1 MTVAAGAPKILR
13 FGAFEVDLDAGELRK
28 QGKRVKLQEQPL
40 QVLGILLERPGAMV
54 TREDL
59 RSRIWPQ
66 DTFVDFD
73 NSLNTAISKLREA
86 LGDSASNPRFIE
98 TLPRRG
104 YRFIAQ
110 VEAVPNGGAAL
121 SQVSA
126 QGPLEVTPSQ
136 KDASFSVRPPAVALP
151 VARSA
156 IRWKVLLTAAAVVA
170 VAALAWLGVRW
181 NRPVRNQ
188 QAPIRSVAILPL
200 ENLSA
205 DPEQEYFA
213 EGMTDELITDLAQV
227 SGLRVTSRSSVM
239 HYKHT
244 QKTLPQIASELNV
257 DAVVEGTL
265 ARAGDRVRIRVQL
278 IRAADDRHLWA
289 HAYDR
294 EYRDVL
300 LLQSEAARDIAQA
313 INLKLVPSN
322 LLDRTRALPMSPEA
336 YDAYLKGRYFWNDRS
351 REGNAKSVA
360 YFEQAVQLA
369 PDSAMAYSGLADA
382 YIDGAYLGD
391 TPSAA
396 AAKSRTVVTKALEL
410 DPNLAEAHVSLAGIL
425 EEYDWNWKEADK
437 EYQRGL
443 ELNPNYAFGHHIYA
457 IFLAFMG
464 RFDQAIAHIRT
475 AQQLDPVSP
484 SVYSH
489 AGFIFFMARQDGL
502 AIEQYRKA
510 LEIDPNYESAH
521 GHLGEIYWYQGKYSE
536 SLDEREKAAMLF
548 HEPAEIQQAVRQ
560 AYQRG
565 GDAAATRKLLELDS
579 NGRYPGYQKKR
590 NIELAWL
597 YAKLGEKSETLTC
610 LERAFQER
618 EPLLELVS
626 VDRAWDFVRSEPRF
640 QSIVQQMDLP
650 TTVSY
655 PVYPH

>member
-1 MTVAAGAPKILR
+1 MESRTSPPTHHFRLDLDGYQLLDGNSPVRLERQPMELLILLAKRRGHLVTRDEIVAAVWGD
-13 FGAFEVDLDAGELRK
+13 GV
-28 QGKRVKLQEQPL
+28 
-40 QVLGILLERPGAMV
+40 
-54 TREDL
+54 
-59 RSRIWPQ
+59 
-66 DTFVDFD
+66 FVDTD
-73 NSLNTAISKLREA
+73 RSINNNVRKLRQA
-86 LGDSASNPRFIE
+86 LQDDPDYPQFVE
-98 TLPRRG
+98 TIVGKG
-104 YRFIAQ
+104 YRFI
-110 VEAVPNGGAAL
+110 
-121 SQVSA
+121 
-126 QGPLEVTPSQ
+126 GPLEITSTQEDSSSGAGSPPLAPAAARSKLPWKLLLAAAALMALAVFAWIGIRRYQ
-136 KDASFSVRPPAVALP
+136 SVR
-151 VARSA
+151 
-156 IRWKVLLTAAAVVA
+156 
-170 VAALAWLGVRW
+170 
-181 NRPVRNQ
+181 NE
-188 QAPIRSVAILPL
+188 QAPIRSIAILPL

-205 DPEQEYFA
+205 DPEQEYFS

-227 SGLRVTSRSSVM
+227 SGVRVTSRSSVM

-265 ARAGDRVRIRVQL
+265 ARVGDRVRIRVQL
-278 IRAADDRHLWA
+278 IRATDDRHLWA
-289 HAYDR
+289 QAYDR

-313 INLKLVPSN
+313 INLKLDPSN
-322 LLDRTRALPMSPEA
+322 LLDRTRALRISPEA

-382 YIDGAYLGD
+382 YIDGAYVGD

-396 AAKSRTVVTKALEL
+396 AAKARAAVTKALEL
-410 DPNLAEAHVSLAGIL
+410 DPNLAEAHVSLAGFL
-425 EEYDWNWKEADK
+425 EAYDWKWKEADK

-443 ELNPNYAFGHHIYA
+443 ELNPNYAFGHHMYA
-457 IFLAFMG
+457 LFLAFMG

-489 AGFIFFMARQDGL
+489 AGFIFFMARQDDL

-510 LEIDPNYESAH
+510 LEIDPNYASAH

-536 SLDEREKAAMLF
+536 SLDEREKAAMLL

-565 GDAAATRKLLELDS
+565 GDAAATRKLLDIDLK
-579 NGRYPGYQKKR
+579 GRYQGHRKLR

-618 EPLLELVS
+618 EPFLELVS

-640 QSIVQQMDLP
+640 QSLVRQMGLP
-650 TTVSY
+650 TTVARI
-655 PVYPH
+655 VDTR